1 MNAKRTERRSAVLA
15 IPEDILLRLVD
26 GEQLAEDDDPE
37 IDAALANQVDVA
49 LGEVAKA
56 LVATGRSLAHLHALR
71 RAADEIGFR
80 RGYRTGALV
89 TGWLALA
96 LASDAPK
103 RRRQGQ

>member
-1 MNAKRTERRSAVLA
+1 MERRPAVLA
-15 IPEDILLRLVD
+15 IPEDALLRLVD
-26 GEQLAEDDDPE
+26 AEQLATDDDPE

-71 RAADEIGFR
+71 RAAEGIGFR

-89 TGWLALA
+89 AGWLAFA
-96 LASDAPK
+96 LAHDAPK
-103 RRRQGQ
+103 PRRQGP